1 MNVATTR
8 APTRLLRLACALAA
22 VLGGPHA
29 MAARLDPDGRG
40 QALVFPYYSA
50 QTGPDGTMNTYLSIV
65 NGTSQGKALRVRFR
79 ESRVGQE
86 VGWFNLYLSP
96 NDMWT
101 AAVVPVAGGGTTVLT
116 SDVSCTDPSFTLPAA
131 GDVAPPPQRPLR
143 SDFYSSDGMGSGLD
157 RTREG
162 YVEVIEMATLAA
174 TTLAYATHDSAG
186 LPNCGRLRN
195 DPEPR
200 LGAPTGGLSGTLTL
214 IDVNRGF
221 DFTLRAEAIA
231 ELSTRPFFRLPGDPY
246 PGFDAAEVDP
256 WSVVASGPYVYRSAW
271 SSGAEAVDAVF
282 MRPRAE
288 AEYVLERGTRSKS
301 DFVVTFPT
309 RHLRLR
315 PDMRR
320 APFTG
325 PPTWSVDCAGSAGEP
340 IRFSAYNRESAGGET
355 EDPDFPVPG
364 TQWRLCANANVVPVA
379 RGDAATS
386 SVLLSRSL
394 GYSHGE
400 VGVRPI
406 FDSGWLQLA
415 TGLSATDTSVS
426 SLPSSTRV
434 DTRSG
439 AVVSGAHRF
448 RGLPMTGFSVRTF
461 ENGTLS
467 CGGSACQ
474 GNYGGSFAAGYVR
487 DITGP

>member
-1 MNVATTR
+1 MSVAMTR
-8 APTRLLRLACALAA
+8 APTRFLPLAGALAA
-22 VLGGPHA
+22 ALGCQDA
-29 MAARLDPDGRG
+29 VAARLDPDGRG
-40 QALVFPYYSA
+40 QALIFPYYSA

-101 AAVVPVAGGGTTVLT
+101 AAVVPVAGGGATVLT

-131 GDVAPPPQRPLR
+131 GDVAPPPQRRLR
-143 SDFYSSDGMGSGLD
+143 SDFYASDGMGAGLD

-162 YVEVIEMATLAA
+162 YVEVIEMATLVGSA
-174 TTLAYATHDSAG
+174 LVSITHNSAG
-186 LPNCGRLRN
+186 T
-195 DPEPR
+195 PR
-200 LGAPTGGLSGTLTL
+200 CASLEEFAPDARPPTGGLSGTLTL

-256 WSVVASGPYVYRSAW
+256 WSVVASGPYVYRSEW
-271 SSGAEAVDAVF
+271 STGAEAVDAVF
-282 MRPRAE
+282 MRRGAE
-288 AEYVLERGTRSKS
+288 AEYVLEPGTRSKS
-301 DFVVTFPT
+301 DFLVTFPT

-315 PDMRR
+315 PETTR

-325 PPTWSVDCAGSAGEP
+325 PPMWSIDCAGSVGES
-340 IRFSAYNRESAGGET
+340 IRFSAFNRESSGGLT
-355 EDPDFPVPG
+355 EIGEFPAPG
-364 TQWRLCANANVVPVA
+364 MQWRLCANANVVPVA
-379 RGDAATS
+379 RGETEAPS
-386 SVLLSRSL
+386 LLLSRSL
-394 GYSHGE
+394 GYTYRE
-400 VGVRPI
+400 VGVRGS
-406 FDSGWLQLA
+406 FTSGWLQLE
-415 TGLSATDTSVS
+415 TGLSATDAGMASF
-426 SLPSSTRV
+426 PSSTRV
-434 DTRSG
+434 DTRTG
-439 AVVSGAHRF
+439 AIVAGAHRF

-467 CGGSACQ
+467 CGAGACQ
-474 GNYGGSFAAGYVR
+474 GNYGGSFAASYTR